1 MRTKNIDVTNIINA
15 YAAVGT
21 IKTISSNSCV
31 VTNTANVPFC
41 KPHSSE
47 IHFLCGTPDANNFC
61 NVITDKNHN

>member
-21 IKTISSNSCV
+21 IKTISSNNCV
-31 VTNTANVPFC
+31 ATTTANVQFC

-47 IHFLCGTPDANNFC
+47 IHLLCGTPDANIFA
-61 NVITDKNHN
+61 T